1 MKTFNPVLVLKDTAV
16 QLVKSSV
23 YLAKNLW
30 PVLATLV
37 VAGIFLKGT
46 VAILTVPILCVL
58 LTHITEY
65 TLEGKIKAT
74 PFYGFRWRKAETHF
88 LLYTVFLYAMLV
100 LFISL
105 PAIIT
110 AQLSE
115 DASASVVL
123 GLVMLCIAFILFT
136 LSRLFLVF
144 PLIIKRGTLGIKESW
159 NATTGQI
166 WYKTFFLVALF
177 HGVIVGLYIFVK
189 SPYVEILAS
198 LFQAMLATNV
208 YKKLK

>member
-1 MKTFNPVLVLKDTAV
+1 MKTFNPVVVLKDTAF

-23 YLAKNLW
+23 YLVQHLW
-30 PVLATLV
+30 PVLAALV
-37 VAGIFLKGT
+37 VAGIFLKGPASII
-46 VAILTVPILCVL
+46 VVPILCVL

-65 TLEGKIKAT
+65 TMDGKINQT

-88 LLYTVFLYAMLV
+88 LVYTVFLYAMLV

-115 DASASVVL
+115 DASSSTVL
-123 GLVMLCIAFILFT
+123 GLVMLSIAFILFA

-144 PLIIKRGTLGIKESW
+144 PLIIKKGTLGIKESW
-159 NATTGQI
+159 RATGEI

-177 HGVIVGLYIFVK
+177 HGVLVGLYIFVK

-208 YKKLK
+208 YKKIK